1 MKKLKVLSIVLVMIL
16 MLSVFSISTKTYATK
31 PEARDVGEPVATS
44 EGDNPVTTSEDNTVD
59 HSHEDVNVYEGDLY
73 VLYGEDGMYTKG
85 TYVMDKYVD
94 GNVFIF
100 GNDVRITGQINGSLF
115 VFASSVTIEEDAF
128 VGCHTFAF
136 ANTIKMSGT
145 TFDMYAACGNF
156 ELTSTGT
163 IYRDLR
169 FGADNSILLGK
180 VGRDLMISGENIEVY
195 KNEEEKL
202 YVARDLKYYSPE
214 PIENLDKITV
224 NGERIHNKTNHEVS
238 ERGPLDYVYDALEN
252 SIFAIVIYAVLIF
265 LTPKFVEKT
274 KGYVST
280 RALLSGAIG
289 LAFTILVPVIAFLLL
304 FTSIGVSTSF
314 TMIMVYALILMINS
328 VIVTIAINEF
338 VAEKLP
344 VIDTTWKKILMIIP
358 ISLAVFLVRQIPVI
372 GAWITAII
380 LFVGVG
386 ITVLYQFDKRK
397 KEETAE

>member
-1 MKKLKVLSIVLVMIL
+1 MMKKLKVLMITLCMIL
-16 MLSVFSISTKTYATK
+16 LLSSVCINTNVFATN
-31 PEARDVGEPVATS
+31 PEARDVGEPV
-44 EGDNPVTTSEDNTVD
+44 TTSEDNQEGD
-59 HSHEDVNVYEGDLY
+59 SNEAIQEHEGDLY
-73 VLYGEDGMYTKG
+73 VIYGEDGIYTKSN
-85 TYVMDKYVD
+85 YVMDKYVD

-100 GNDVRITGQINGSLF
+100 GNDVKITGQINGSLF
-115 VFASSVTIEEDAF
+115 VFASSVTIEEEAF
-128 VGCHTFAF
+128 IGCHIFAF
-136 ANTIKMSGT
+136 ANTVKMSGT
-145 TFDMYAACGNF
+145 TYDMYAACKNF
-156 ELTSTGT
+156 EMTNTGT
-163 IYRDLR
+163 IYRDLKY
-169 FGADNSILLGK
+169 AAENSIVLGR

-195 KNEEEKL
+195 KSDEEQL

-214 PIENLDKITV
+214 PIESLDKITV
-224 NGERIHNKTNHEVS
+224 NGEKIHQKVKHEVS
-238 ERGPLDYVYDALEN
+238 ERGPLDYVYNAVEN
-252 SIFAIVIYAVLIF
+252 VIFAIAIYAALIF

-304 FTSIGVSTSF
+304 LTSIGISISF
-314 TMIMVYALILMINS
+314 TMVMIYALILMINS

-344 VIDTTWKKILMIIP
+344 AIDTTWKKILMIIP
-358 ISLAVFLVRQIPVI
+358 ISLGVFLVRQIPVI
-372 GAWITAII
+372 GSWITAII